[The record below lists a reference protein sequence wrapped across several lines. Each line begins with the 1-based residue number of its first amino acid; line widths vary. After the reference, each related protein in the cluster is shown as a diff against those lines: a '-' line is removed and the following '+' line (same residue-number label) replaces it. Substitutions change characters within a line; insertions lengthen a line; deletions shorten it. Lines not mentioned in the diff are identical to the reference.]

1 MKNKIRI
8 IFAIFLLESPILY
21 PQEIEYKDTP
31 WFSGMPNFTIYD
43 AEDSEFDSYNFFNG
57 KNCIPVEGKKFKRT
71 YSLKEDAQKSSIIQ
85 VSRNKRPG
93 IIDYSELNSRIL
105 SNASLII
112 NTTPLGMFPDTE
124 TRPEINYSLL
134 NENHILFDLVYNPEL
149 TLFLRS
155 GMKMGCSVISGLKM
169 LHSQA
174 ERAWQIWNDDKF

>member
-1 MKNKIRI
+1 MHGFNSDITGITDSLSPYLGREILKMQLSLVPEEVQGQSVM
-8 IFAIFLLESPILY
+8 FLGN
-21 PQEIEYKDTP
+21 QD
-31 WFSGMPNFTIYD
+31 WN
-43 AEDSEFDSYNFFNG
+43 
-57 KNCIPVEGKKFKRT
+57 
-71 YSLKEDAQKSSIIQ
+71 IIQ

-93 IIDYSELNSRIL
+93 ILDYSELNSRIL
-105 SNASLII
+105 SDASLII

-134 NENHILFDLVYNPEL
+134 NENHILFDLVYNPEI

-155 GMKMGCSVISGLKM
+155 GMKMGCSVITGLKM